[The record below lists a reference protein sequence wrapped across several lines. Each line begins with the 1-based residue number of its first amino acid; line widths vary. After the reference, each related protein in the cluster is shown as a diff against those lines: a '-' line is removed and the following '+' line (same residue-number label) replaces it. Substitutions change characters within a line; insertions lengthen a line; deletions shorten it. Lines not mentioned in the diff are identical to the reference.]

1 MPHPSTY
8 WDTSAF
14 AKLVLRDEEGADVAI
29 ATFDESEE
37 VATSALT
44 IPEAYSAVAKA
55 VRMGALQ
62 EHEVAKA
69 VDLLQERFDEF
80 DSLGIDL
87 PLLERAAQITLS
99 QNVSAAD
106 AIHLASALRI
116 SPDNSFTFV
125 TWDRRQAVAARAL
138 GFDVQPATE
147 LSV

>member
-1 MPHPSTY
+1 MPNPSTY

-14 AKLVLRDEEGADVAI
+14 AKLVLRDEEGADVAS

-44 IPEAYSAVAKA
+44 IPEAYSAIAKA
-55 VRMGALQ
+55 ARMGELQ
-62 EHEVAKA
+62 EQDAARA
-69 VDLLQERFDEF
+69 VELLRQRFDEF

-116 SPDNSFTFV
+116 SPDYSFTFV

-138 GFDVQPATE
+138 GFNVQPS
-147 LSV
+147 LD